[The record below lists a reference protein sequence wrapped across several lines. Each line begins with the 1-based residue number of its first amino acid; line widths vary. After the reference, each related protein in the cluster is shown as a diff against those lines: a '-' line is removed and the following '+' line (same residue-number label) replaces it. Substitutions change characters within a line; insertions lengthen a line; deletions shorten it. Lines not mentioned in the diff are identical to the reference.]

1 MFLKDNFYIRV
12 YLLSSRKQFEICY
25 NIFYITIAKKE
36 KQGKNVQFSFVIYF
50 VYNINCH
57 FAKHG
62 IFTEITSQL
71 DSANI
76 VNSEITSI

>member
-12 YLLSSRKQFEICY
+12 YLLSSRRQFEICY

-62 IFTEITSQL
+62 IFTETTSQL
-71 DSANI
+71 NSAKI
-76 VNSEITSI
+76 VNSKITGI